1 MTQKTFKTFSKTFG
15 FVKKKKGLTCS
26 SKQTS
31 MTRKT
36 KQMHRIHTGRLTNHL
51 NRRRRHG
58 G

>member
-1 MTQKTFKTFSKTFG
+1 MTQNEDIWFCK
-15 FVKKKKGLTCS
+15 KKKKGLTCS
-26 SKQTS
+26 SKQMS